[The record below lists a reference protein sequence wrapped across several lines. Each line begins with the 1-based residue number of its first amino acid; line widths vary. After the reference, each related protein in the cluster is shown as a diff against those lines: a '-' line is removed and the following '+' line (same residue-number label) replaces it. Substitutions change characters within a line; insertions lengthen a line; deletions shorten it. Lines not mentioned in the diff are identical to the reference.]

1 MHSIYCYNRN
11 MEGYLMTNK
20 PNLETIYNHLG
31 LLAPGTPLREGLEN
45 ILTAK
50 IGALIV
56 VGDSEEVM
64 NVVDGGF
71 LINRDYS
78 PSHLYELAKMDGAII
93 LSKDLKK
100 ILYANSLLIPEP
112 SIPTSETGTRHKSA
126 ERTSKQTDELIICI
140 SQRRNVIS
148 LYKGN
153 EKYVL
158 RDTPSIIDRA
168 NQALKTLEKY
178 NTVMDNSMNDLNLL
192 ELDDL
197 VTLDIVLNVIKR
209 VEMVMRIVFEIN
221 RYISELGNEGRLISM
236 QLEELLSG
244 RENTELLVIKDYMQP
259 VSKKMSAEII
269 MSSIRNLTYSNLNDV
284 FGIANELGFTQGTNP
299 QEISL
304 SPHGYR
310 IMNKIPKLPAAVV
323 NNVVGSFKNLHDI
336 MNSTINQLDD
346 IEGIGELRALAIK
359 EGLKRVKDQLFLDT
373 RYI

>member
-1 MHSIYCYNRN
+1 MA
-11 MEGYLMTNK
+11 NK
-20 PNLETIYNHLG
+20 PNQDTIYNHLG

-126 ERTSKQTDELIICI
+126 ERTSKQTDELVICI

-178 NTVMDNSMNDLNLL
+178 NTVMDNAINDLNLL

-209 VEMVMRIVFEIN
+209 VEMVMRIVNEIN

-236 QLEELLSG
+236 QLEELLRG

-259 VSKKMSAEII
+259 INKKISAEII
-269 MSSIRNLTYSNLNDV
+269 MSSIRSLTYSDLNVV

-304 SPHGYR
+304 SPRGYR
-310 IMNKIPKLPAAVV
+310 IMNKIPKLPSSVV
-323 NNVVGSFKNLHDI
+323 NNVVGKFKSLHDI

-346 IEGIGELRALAIK
+346 IEGIGELRAQAIK

>member
-1 MHSIYCYNRN
+1 
-11 MEGYLMTNK
+11 MTNK

-112 SIPTSETGTRHKSA
+112 SIPTMETGTRHKSA
-126 ERTSKQTDELIICI
+126 ERTSKQTDELVICI

-178 NTVMDNSMNDLNLL
+178 NTVMDNAINDLNLL

-259 VSKKMSAEII
+259 VNKKMSAEII

-336 MNSTINQLDD
+336 MSSTINQLDD
-346 IEGIGELRALAIK
+346 IEGIGELRAMAIK

>member
-1 MHSIYCYNRN
+1 MHSIYCYNKN

-93 LSKDLKK
+93 
-100 ILYANSLLIPEP
+100 
-112 SIPTSETGTRHKSA
+112 
-126 ERTSKQTDELIICI
+126 
-140 SQRRNVIS
+140 
-148 LYKGN
+148 
-153 EKYVL
+153 
-158 RDTPSIIDRA
+158 
-168 NQALKTLEKY
+168 
-178 NTVMDNSMNDLNLL
+178 
-192 ELDDL
+192 
-197 VTLDIVLNVIKR
+197 
-209 VEMVMRIVFEIN
+209 
-221 RYISELGNEGRLISM
+221 ISM

-259 VSKKMSAEII
+259 VNKKMSAEII

-284 FGIANELGFTQGTNP
+284 FGIAKELGFTQGTNP

-336 MNSTINQLDD
+336 MSSTINQLDD
-346 IEGIGELRALAIK
+346 IEGIGELRAMAIK
-359 EGLKRVKDQLFLDT
+359 EGLKRV
-373 RYI
+373 